1 MGLFLY
7 MGHLQDNRCMSEAQ
21 EQETVIQYC
30 DLKQIPVYHVPN
42 GGYRNA
48 REGARLKAQGVKP
61 GVPDLCI
68 PVARSGF
75 HGLYIEMK
83 TETGKPSKAQTKWIN
98 TLRDEGYCAYVCRD
112 VDAAIN
118 LIDRYMSNDMH

>member
-1 MGLFLY
+1 

-21 EQETVIQYC
+21 EQEVVIQYC
-30 DLKQIPVYHVPN
+30 DLKHIPVYHVPN

-83 TETGKPSKAQTKWIN
+83 TETGKPSKAQTKWIY
-98 TLRDEGYCAYVCRD
+98 TLRVQGYCAYVCRG
-112 VDAAIN
+112 AESAID